1 MPHKNVTIWESH
13 PQALY
18 YIVGVYDDMELDGIL
33 AALRFDN
40 ATEMEDHVGTIAETL
55 LAKGEAKGEARGLMA
70 GKVEGKVEG
79 KAETLMRLMERRFGP
94 VPSKHRLR
102 IAAAKIDQI
111 EEWFDAAIDAPDPD
125 AIFVSNTRH

>member
-1 MPHKNVTIWESH
+1 
-13 PQALY
+13 
-18 YIVGVYDDMELDGIL
+18 MELDGIL

-55 LAKGEAKGEARGLMA
+55 LAKGEAKGEARGLVAGEAIGMVA
-70 GKVEGKVEG
+70 GKVKG

-94 VPSKHRLR
+94 VPRKHRQR

>member
-1 MPHKNVTIWESH
+1 
-13 PQALY
+13 
-18 YIVGVYDDMELDGIL
+18 MELDGIL

-55 LAKGEAKGEARGLMA
+55 LAKGEAKGEARGLVAGEARGLVAGEAIGMVA
-70 GKVEGKVEG
+70 GKVKG

-94 VPSKHRLR
+94 VPRKHRQR

>member
-1 MPHKNVTIWESH
+1 
-13 PQALY
+13 
-18 YIVGVYDDMELDGIL
+18 MELDGIL

-55 LAKGEAKGEARGLMA
+55 LAKGEARGLVAGEARGLVAGEARGLVAGEAIGMVA
-70 GKVEGKVEG
+70 GKVKG

-94 VPSKHRLR
+94 VPRKHRQR